1 MSDAKESC
9 VYSGASRPVV
19 SSVSLRD
26 FATCGLAANLSQ
38 RDNHGSRCC
47 GVRWVEMLRV
57 RDPFSEAVCAIRRRV
72 RAGRYVL
79 GERLAITEL
88 ALDLELSATPIR
100 EALARLA
107 GEGLIEERRGQG
119 YFAWRLDSVDLL
131 ELYALQEL
139 YLRFSLERSRA
150 GSLSALKMEAWE
162 SAEEAFEDIVGWSAN
177 AALGRANRLLA
188 DRLAAPRLAEPFA
201 FETQVDD
208 LDALR
213 AGRDVDDLLAAVE
226 AYHARRITAAGMI
239 IPVLRSLPQ
248 PVADIFPR

>member
-1 MSDAKESC
+1 
-9 VYSGASRPVV
+9 
-19 SSVSLRD
+19 
-26 FATCGLAANLSQ
+26 
-38 RDNHGSRCC
+38 
-47 GVRWVEMLRV
+47 MLRV
-57 RDPFSEAVCAIRRRV
+57 RDPFSEALCAIRRRV

-88 ALDLELSATPIR
+88 ASDLELSATPIR

-150 GSLSALKMEAWE
+150 GSLIALKAATWETAEA
-162 SAEEAFEDIVGWSAN
+162 AFEDIVGWSAN

-188 DRLAAPRLAEPFA
+188 DRLAAPRLAEPLA
-201 FETQVDD
+201 LANEDDD
-208 LDALR
+208 LEALR
-213 AGRDVDDLLAAVE
+213 AGRGVDDLLTTVE
-226 AYHARRITAAGMI
+226 IYHARRITAAAVI
-239 IPVLRSLPQ
+239 IPVLRNLPQ
-248 PVADIFPR
+248 SA

>member
-1 MSDAKESC
+1 
-9 VYSGASRPVV
+9 
-19 SSVSLRD
+19 
-26 FATCGLAANLSQ
+26 
-38 RDNHGSRCC
+38 
-47 GVRWVEMLRV
+47 MLRV
-57 RDPFSEAVCAIRRRV
+57 RDPFSQALCAIRRRV

-88 ALDLELSATPIR
+88 ASDLDLSATPVR
-100 EALARLA
+100 EALSRLA

-150 GSLSALKMEAWE
+150 VSLDALAAETWE
-162 SAEEAFEDIVGWSAN
+162 TVETAFEEIVGRSAN

-188 DRLAAPRLAEPFA
+188 DRLAAPRLAEPLA
-201 FETQVDD
+201 LVGEEDG
-208 LDALR
+208 LEALR
-213 AGRDVDDLLAAVE
+213 AGKGVDDLLAAVE
-226 AYHARRITAAGMI
+226 TYHARRVAAAAVI

-248 PVADIFPR
+248 PTDDIFPT